1 MHFDQN
7 IIFIIIAAIVG
18 ISRLI
23 ARIAEESKKRSQ
35 RPPQLPRAAVGPKP
49 EYTPPVERAKPKT
62 DAERVREFL
71 EALGQP
77 IGTAPPPKVQ
87 PRTQVPPRPLAPVLP
102 PASMRPFAQ
111 PEFRSWKEE
120 ARKTVVVQPPAPT
133 PAEIKRVVIPSVPPA
148 IPAEANEPGA
158 WMAQEQA
165 RSIPATTAA
174 TDQPGV
180 RSTATALWKQ
190 NLRSPDSL
198 RTAIILREIIGPPRG
213 LQSLET

>member
-35 RPPQLPRAAVGPKP
+35 RPPQLPRAAVGPRR
-49 EYTPPVERAKPKT
+49 EYTQPVQRARPKT

-77 IGTAPPPKVQ
+77 TGTAPPPKVQ

-120 ARKTVVVQPPAPT
+120 ARKTVVVVEPSAPAPT
-133 PAEIKRVVIPSVPPA
+133 EIKRVVFPSVPPT
-148 IPAEANEPGA
+148 IPAEGNQPGA

-165 RSIPATTAA
+165 QTAPALTA
-174 TDQPGV
+174 TDQPKV
-180 RSTATALWKQ
+180 RPTATLWKQ
-190 NLRSPDSL
+190 HLRSPDSL
-198 RTAIILREIIGPPRG
+198 RTAIILREIFGPPRG